1 LNKECPKREKKRDI
15 RKEKELI
22 EYNWIYNNKIKTIPI
37 KHDNSNDK
45 CINTSDGKK
54 RKLLKSDI
62 INKDRIIM
70 IFNNNIII
78 ENKINNN
85 SVDIVNNIKIKSF
98 KNKINEKFTEKIN
111 NKIIKFCNFGKVVII
126 GCFYDGG
133 IQIIYLEDKIE
144 KKRKELYPFDEEEP
158 ILSIS
163 LNNDETFMILGNSI
177 GSIAIYNIDVENNK
191 WYLHKIR
198 LHQMSPIS
206 DININNDLNIFASCS
221 IDGYI
226 NLYTLPL
233 CKLVRSIKIPLVLEN
248 NEKCNF
254 IFLSESSLPSIIIIT
269 EDNGKCD
276 ILSYSINGR
285 FLASIKEDKTFE
297 CPIKIKDL
305 NSFEYLAYYAN
316 SKINIIN
323 LPSLTLQFSIE
334 VKNNFKNLCINDDLN
349 AIYIIN
355 EDGTQINVIRC

>member
-1 LNKECPKREKKRDI
+1 
-15 RKEKELI
+15 
-22 EYNWIYNNKIKTIPI
+22 
-37 KHDNSNDK
+37 
-45 CINTSDGKK
+45 
-54 RKLLKSDI
+54 
-62 INKDRIIM
+62 
-70 IFNNNIII
+70 
-78 ENKINNN
+78 
-85 SVDIVNNIKIKSF
+85 
-98 KNKINEKFTEKIN
+98 
-111 NKIIKFCNFGKVVII
+111 
-126 GCFYDGG
+126 
-133 IQIIYLEDKIE
+133 
-144 KKRKELYPFDEEEP
+144 
-158 ILSIS
+158 
-163 LNNDETFMILGNSI
+163 
-177 GSIAIYNIDVENNK
+177 
-191 WYLHKIR
+191 
-198 LHQMSPIS
+198 MSPIS

-323 LPSLTLQFSIE
+323 LPRLTLQFSIE
-334 VKNNFKNLCINDDLN
+334 VKNNFKNLCINDDLT